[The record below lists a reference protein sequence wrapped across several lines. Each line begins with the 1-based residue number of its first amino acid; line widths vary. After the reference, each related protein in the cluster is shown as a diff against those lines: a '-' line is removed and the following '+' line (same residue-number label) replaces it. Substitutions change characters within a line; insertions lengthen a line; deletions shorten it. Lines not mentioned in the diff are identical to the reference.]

1 MVGPL
6 RADFGGRRGR
16 KFGACAYPQVV
27 ADWSGEYFQRKAEG
41 DAQGAASM
49 AKQWERSAADF
60 LQGKKRHKNS
70 EEGAPLRKKHR
81 AAAAALGRAL
91 DNALTCGTG
100 HGLSHFQVPAEADQR
115 GDPFLW
121 PRLCIA
127 PDQASDGVSL
137 FHYMAYNPGMR
148 INCQVSWD
156 FSHGTWNDWRGAV
169 KSCGCWG
176 WFLVSL
182 VSFNAF
188 HGPWG
193 EARFF
198 QEMVGASTEYL
209 QMSKH
214 ELSEDP
220 LLAAFLPDLLRDT
233 GDEHRIGE
241 EGLSATI
248 MEERNR
254 GPGSGPKPFAA

>member
-1 MVGPL
+1 M
-6 RADFGGRRGR
+6 
-16 KFGACAYPQVV
+16 V